1 MRAHWRRWLA
11 GGLGLLA
18 VLLGVTVIAAPR
30 AGGGAPDKPAQL
42 AVNLGRA
49 PMAVPAG
56 QGIRFSWAARD
67 ARRGETQHGYQLRVA
82 ASPAR
87 LFDGTAVWDTGTVA
101 SGSPDVAYA
110 GPALAAG
117 TRYWWTVRTFDD
129 QGRASE
135 WAAAVQFGT
144 ALGPAWDALP
154 VWAGRAPG
162 AQPSGWAFLRGS
174 VQVKRKPVIAA
185 TVYATAGST
194 EPARQYVF
202 RLSLNGTVLGVGP
215 VRPPNPQTQNEYSAW
230 DVTKAI
236 KGGTDTF
243 GALAYTSSNRRF
255 QLELVIEYADGQR
268 QVWGTGKGWQG
279 MDGGA
284 VYPEAGSI
292 SQLYYNAP
300 VENLD
305 AEHYPFGF
313 DTPGFRPAAAD
324 GWRTVARAAPLPGLT
339 PTPAANLQLAAHK
352 PVKVTALGGGRY
364 LLDFGVTQVGGLRLT
379 LDGTAGQQVRIQSGE
394 VLSGP
399 GRVQYKLS
407 AGPVYDDTWTLR
419 AGPQTLQYWGYRVFR
434 YVEVTGAP
442 QPLTAANTAALAFV
456 YPGQPGASAM
466 SSSSA
471 PLNEAWQF
479 TKDSVEALN
488 LVPYLDSPTRERS
501 GGYEGDDYIHQQA
514 QAAVDGDSSAA
525 AYSLE
530 YAATFMLLDTGA
542 TALREGNTPFIEFQE
557 LAPVTALAQ
566 WQQTGDPAV
575 LTSVYQQLKQLLPA
589 RYLGADGLVTMTP
602 NPFGA
607 AHLIPGEPAQLVD
620 WPASERDGFVF
631 TRENTV
637 VNAFAYAGYAAMAQI
652 AGVVGDS
659 AGARD
664 DAATAARIAAAMRAK
679 LYDPATGAFRDGVGT
694 SHEAVQSSAD
704 AVALGV
710 ATPAEAKTAAAYLAA
725 RGMACSVYCAAYL
738 LEALYDGGQ
747 PQAALRL
754 MSSAG
759 TDSWL
764 HMIAQG
770 AGSTMEA
777 WTPAAKPSITYSHA
791 WGTAPAYIVPQY
803 LFGVQPLAPGWS
815 QVLIRPQPASLTRGS
830 VTVPTPRGPVSVSF
844 ASGGGRFAAT
854 VDVPATAT
862 AEVVLPGVRAGQR
875 VLVDDDLVT
884 ARALPAADGLPG
896 GLAAGAAAV
905 RVAPGWHLVS
915 TAP

>member
-11 GGLGLLA
+11 GSLGLLA
-18 VLLGVTVIAAPR
+18 VLLVGTVIAAPR

-42 AVNLGRA
+42 AVNLGSA

-67 ARRGETQHGYQLRVA
+67 ARRGEAQHGYELRVA

-87 LFDGTAVWDTGTVA
+87 LFDGTAVWDTGTVP
-101 SGSPDVAYA
+101 SGSPDTAYA

-162 AQPSGWAFLRGS
+162 TQPSGWAFLRGS
-174 VQVKRKPVIAA
+174 VQVKHKPVIAA

-236 KGGTDTF
+236 KAGTDTF
-243 GALAYTSSNRRF
+243 GALGYTSSDRRF

-268 QVWGTGKGWQG
+268 QVWGTGQGWQG

-284 VYPEAGSI
+284 VYPAAGSI

-305 AEHYPFGF
+305 AERYPFGF
-313 DTPGFRPAAAD
+313 DTPGFHPTAAD
-324 GWRTVARAAPLPGLT
+324 GWRTVVRAAPLPGLT

-352 PVKVTALGGGRY
+352 PVKVTALGSGRY

-379 LDGTAGQQVRIQSGE
+379 LDGTAGQKVRIQSGE
-394 VLSGP
+394 VLAGP
-399 GRVQYKLS
+399 GSVQYKLS

-419 AGPQTLQYWGYRVFR
+419 AGQQTLQYWGYRVFR

-456 YPGQPGASAM
+456 YPDQPGASAM

-471 PLNEAWQF
+471 PLNEVWQF

-514 QAAVDGDSSAA
+514 QAVVDGDSSAA

-589 RYLGADGLVTMTP
+589 RYLGADGLVTMAP

-607 AHLIPGEPAQLVD
+607 ARLIPGEPAQLVD

-631 TRENTV
+631 TRENTA
-637 VNAFAYAGYAAMAQI
+637 VNAFAYAAYAAMAQI

-664 DAATAARIAAAMRAK
+664 DAATASRIAAAMRAK

-694 SHEAVQSSAD
+694 SHEAVQSSAY

-791 WGTAPAYIVPQY
+791 WGTGPAYIVPQY

-815 QVLIRPQPASLTRGS
+815 QVLIRPQPAGLTRGS

-844 ASGGGRFAAT
+844 TSGGGRFAAT
-854 VDVPATAT
+854 VDVPTTAT

-915 TAP
+915 TVP

>member
-18 VLLGVTVIAAPR
+18 VLLCLTVIIPPQAD
-30 AGGGAPDKPAQL
+30 GGTPDKPAQL
-42 AVNLGRA
+42 AVNLAGN

-56 QGIRFSWAARD
+56 QGIWFSWAAHD
-67 ARRGETQHGYQLRVA
+67 ARQGETQHGYQLRVA
-82 ASPAR
+82 DSPD
-87 LFDGTAVWDTGTVA
+87 LLLDGKAVWDTGLVPK
-101 SGSPDVAYA
+101 GSPDAAYA

-129 QGRASE
+129 QGRASR
-135 WAAAVQFGT
+135 WAEAAQFGT
-144 ALGPAWDALP
+144 ALSPAWDAKP

-162 AQPSGWAFLRGS
+162 TQPSGWAFLRGS
-174 VQVKRKPVIAA
+174 VQINDKPVVAA
-185 TVYATAGST
+185 TVYAAAGST

-202 RLSLNGTVLGVGP
+202 RLSLNGAVLGVGP
-215 VRPPNPQTQNEYSAW
+215 VRPPDPKTGNQYSAW

-243 GALAYTSSNRRF
+243 GALAYTASNRRF
-255 QLELVIEYADGQR
+255 QLELVVEYADGQR
-268 QVWGTGKGWQG
+268 QVWGTGKDWQA

-284 VYPEAGSI
+284 VYPAAGSV
-292 SQLYYNAP
+292 SRLYYNAP

-305 AEHYPFGF
+305 AERYPFGF
-313 DTPGFRPAAAD
+313 DTPGFRPTAAA
-324 GWRTVARAAPLPGLT
+324 GWRTVVRAAPLPGLV
-339 PTPAANLQLAAHK
+339 PTAAANLRLAAHK
-352 PVKVTALGGGRY
+352 PVKVTALGAGRY
-364 LLDFGVTQVGGLRLT
+364 LLDFGVTQVGGLQLT
-379 LDGTAGQQVRIQSGE
+379 LDGTAGQRVRIQSGE

-399 GRVQYKLS
+399 GTVQYKLS

-419 AGPQTLQYWGYRVFR
+419 AGQQTLQYWGYRVFR

-442 QPLTAANTAALAFV
+442 QPLTTANTAALALA

-471 PLNEAWQF
+471 PLNEVWQF
-479 TKDSVEALN
+479 TKNTIESLN

-514 QAAVDGDSSAA
+514 QAVVDGDSAAA
-525 AYSLE
+525 AYSLD
-530 YAATFMLLDTGA
+530 YAVTFMLMDTGE
-542 TALREGNTPFIEFQE
+542 TALHEGNTPFIEFQE
-557 LAPVTALAQ
+557 LAPVAALAQ

-575 LTSVYQQLKQLLPA
+575 LTSMYQQLKQLLPA

-607 AHLIPGEPAQLVD
+607 ANLIPGEPAQLVD

-631 TRENTV
+631 TRENTA
-637 VNAFAYAGYAAMAQI
+637 VNAFAYAAYAAMAQI
-652 AGVVGDS
+652 AGVVGDA
-659 AGARD
+659 AGAQN
-664 DAATAARIAAAMRAK
+664 DAATASRIAGAMRAK
-679 LYDPATGAFRDGVGT
+679 LYDPKTGAFRDGVGT
-694 SHEAVQSSAD
+694 NHEAVQSSAY

-710 ATPAEAKTAAAYLAA
+710 ATPAQAKTAAAYLAR

-747 PQAALRL
+747 SQAALRL
-754 MSSAG
+754 LTSAG

-764 HMIAQG
+764 HMIALG

-777 WTPAAKPSITYSHA
+777 WTPTAKPSVTYSHP
-791 WGTAPAYIVPQY
+791 WGAAPAYIVPQY
-803 LFGVQPLAPGWS
+803 LFGVQALAPGWS

-830 VTVPTPRGPVSVSF
+830 VTVPTPRGSVSVSF
-844 ASGGGRFAAT
+844 TSDGGTFSAT
-854 VDVPATAT
+854 VDVPTTAT
-862 AEVVLPGVRAGQR
+862 AQVVLPGVRAGQR
-875 VLVDDDLVT
+875 VWVDGAPVT
-884 ARALPAADGLPG
+884 ARSLQAADGTTG
-896 GLAAGAAAV
+896 GLAAGTAAV
-905 RVAPGWHLVS
+905 PAGPGWHEVS

>member
-11 GGLGLLA
+11 GSLGLLA
-18 VLLGVTVIAAPR
+18 VLLCCTVIAAPR
-30 AGGGAPDKPAQL
+30 AGGGTPDEPAQL
-42 AVNLGRA
+42 AVNLGSN

-56 QGIRFSWAARD
+56 QGIWFSWAAHD
-67 ARRGETQHGYQLRVA
+67 ARQGETQHGYQLRVA
-82 ASPAR
+82 DSPAH
-87 LFDGTAVWDTGTVA
+87 LLGGKAVWDTGTVA
-101 SGSPDVAYA
+101 SSSPDAAYA

-129 QGRASE
+129 QGRTSA
-135 WAAAVQFGT
+135 WAAAAQFGT

-162 AQPSGWAFLRGS
+162 TQPSGWAFLRGS
-174 VQVKRKPVIAA
+174 VQIEHKPVIAA
-185 TVYATAGST
+185 TVYAAAGST

-230 DVTKAI
+230 DVTKAV

-243 GALAYTSSNRRF
+243 GALAYTPSNRRF
-255 QLELVIEYADGQR
+255 QLELVVEYADGQR
-268 QVWGTGKGWQG
+268 QVWGTGKGWQS

-284 VYPEAGSI
+284 AYPAAGSI

-313 DTPGFRPAAAD
+313 DTPGFRPAAAA
-324 GWRTVARAAPLPGLT
+324 GWRTVVRAAPLPGLT
-339 PTPAANLQLAAHK
+339 PTPAANLQLTVHK
-352 PVKVTALGGGRY
+352 PVKVTALGSGRY

-379 LDGTAGQQVRIQSGE
+379 LDGTAGQRVRIQSGE

-399 GRVQYKLS
+399 GSVQYKLS

-419 AGPQTLQYWGYRVFR
+419 AGRQTLQYWGYRVFR

-442 QPLTAANTAALAFV
+442 QPLTAANAAALAFV

-471 PLNEAWQF
+471 PLNEVWQF
-479 TKDSVEALN
+479 TKNTVESLN

-501 GGYEGDDYIHQQA
+501 GGYEGDDYIHQLA
-514 QAAVDGDSSAA
+514 QAVVDGDSSAA
-525 AYSLE
+525 AYSLD
-530 YAATFMLLDTGA
+530 YAATFMLLDTGT
-542 TALREGNTPFIEFQE
+542 TALHEGNTPFIEFRE

-575 LTSVYQQLKQLLPA
+575 LTQVYQQLKLLLPA
-589 RYLGADGLVTMTP
+589 RYLGADGLVAMTP

-637 VNAFAYAGYAAMAQI
+637 VNAFAYAAYAAMAQI
-652 AGVVGDS
+652 AGVVGDA

-664 DAATAARIAAAMRAK
+664 DAAAASRIAVAMRAK
-679 LYDPATGAFRDGVGT
+679 LYDRKTGAFRDGVGT
-694 SHEAVQSSAD
+694 SHEAVQSSAY

-710 ATPAEAKTAAAYLAA
+710 ATPAQAKTAAAYLAA

-754 MSSAG
+754 MTSDG

-764 HMIAQG
+764 HMIALG

-777 WTPAAKPSITYSHA
+777 WTPTAKPSITYSHA
-791 WGTAPAYIVPQY
+791 WGAGPAYIVPQY

-830 VTVPTPRGPVSVSF
+830 VTVPTPRGAVSVSF
-844 ASGGGRFAAT
+844 TSDGGGFSAT
-854 VDVPATAT
+854 VGVPTAAT
-862 AEVVLPGVRAGQR
+862 AEVALPGVRAGQR
-875 VLVDDDLVT
+875 VRVDDAQVT
-884 ARALPAADGLPG
+884 ARPLPAVDGPPG
-896 GLAAGAAAV
+896 GLAAGTAAV
-905 RVAPGWHLVS
+905 RVGPGWHLVS